1 MAEDKAVLIKTA
13 YSYYQKGDWE
23 RAIEEYHKL
32 ADLDPKD
39 LNVHNMLADIY
50 GKKGDVPEA
59 LKQYDVV
66 AQGFDEKNQI
76 DKVLQVYKRMLKL
89 VPGDPALSS
98 AVQSLVDK
106 YLVRAKGIEETEP
119 SKSADIYRAILRAE
133 PNRSD
138 ATFQLARLLMKS
150 GQKYEAI
157 ESLMTLAAGLDP
169 DTQTGR
175 LSEVLQMV
183 AEIDPVNVEARES
196 LTQLLIKGGQ
206 NALALK
212 NLQSLIEIYIS
223 QNDYAKAE
231 QSAQQAL
238 ALGDH
243 NTFYYLGVI
252 FFNQQKYAESRQSFE
267 RFLQQQETHVGA
279 LKYLALDFLRMNQN
293 QDAVKVYQKILD
305 VYFNENLLDEAREV
319 RQTILELDPDN
330 QVVGQY
336 ALDQALVPPSE
347 VLSLTPEEMEST
359 ESSPADE
366 EAYQQANLIEAQ
378 AFAEK
383 GLYEQAIDVY
393 LDMLKRW
400 PHLAEIRVRLQQVY
414 ALMARSAEPVEKA
427 PSAEEIKA
435 DLEQQLREQMRQEI
449 EEHARA
455 TRQLQDELE
464 RKREIEQL
472 KLKQELETKL
482 MEQVQKT
489 REEEL
494 RLKLLREFEDKQN
507 NLSREREQIEK
518 ERHLILEKMR
528 SEMETSRAEM
538 EKNIREQLEGEYRTK
553 LEKESKEREAQIRE
567 AQETQKRL
575 MEAHAQETQEMQK
588 RLLEAQAQEA
598 KEREK
603 QLIEAQVREEKER
616 ERRFQETQAQETKEQ
631 EKRLVEAQIREREE
645 LVKAQLKLEEEH
657 RRHLEVQKREQDAA
671 KARINQE
678 IFQGMER
685 IRLEK
690 ERDTKSSSSSPSPT
704 PTATGSSGKSLGGTS
719 EAIDDPFIRKTLADI
734 YAAQGLYVEA
744 LKIYE
749 RILSEEPDNQDVKEK
764 LRDIL
769 RLKGI

>member
-1 MAEDKAVLIKTA
+1 VAEDKAVLIKTA
-13 YSYYQKGDWE
+13 YSYYQKGDWA

-50 GKKGDVPEA
+50 GKKGDIPEA
-59 LKQYDVV
+59 LQQYDVV

-98 AVQSLVDK
+98 AVQSLVEK
-106 YLVRAKGIEETEP
+106 YLVRARELEETEP
-119 SKSADIYRAILRAE
+119 SKSAEIFRSILRAE

-157 ESLMTLAAGLDP
+157 ETLMTLAAGLDP
-169 DTQTGR
+169 ETQTGR

-196 LTQLLIKGGQ
+196 LTQLLVKGGQ
-206 NALALK
+206 NALALR

-243 NTFYYLGVI
+243 NTFYHLGVI
-252 FFNQQKYAESRQSFE
+252 FFNQQKYQESRQAFE

-279 LKYLALDFLRMNQN
+279 LKYLALDYLRMNQN
-293 QDAVKVYQKILD
+293 QDAVRVYQKILD

-330 QVVGQY
+330 KVVGQY
-336 ALDQALVPPSE
+336 ALDQVLVPPAE
-347 VLSLTPEEMEST
+347 TLSITPEEI
-359 ESSPADE
+359 ESSEGAAANE
-366 EAYQQANLIEAQ
+366 EVEQQGYLIQAQ
-378 AFAEK
+378 AYSEK

-400 PHLAEIRVRLQQVY
+400 PQLAEIRVRLQQVY

-427 PSAEEIKA
+427 PSPEEIKSE
-435 DLEQQLREQMRQEI
+435 LEQQLREQLRQELD
-449 EEHARA
+449 EQARA
-455 TRQLQDELE
+455 SRQLHDELE
-464 RKREIEQL
+464 RKRELEQM
-472 KLKQELETKL
+472 KLKQELESKL
-482 MEQVQKT
+482 MEQVHKT
-489 REEEL
+489 REDEL
-494 RLKLLREFEDKQN
+494 RQQLMREFEDKQS
-507 NLSREREQIEK
+507 NLSREKEQIEK
-518 ERHLILEKMR
+518 ERQLILEKMR
-528 SEMETSRAEM
+528 VEMESSRIEM
-538 EKNIREQLEGEYRTK
+538 EKKIREQLESEYRSK
-553 LEKESKEREAQIRE
+553 IEKEAKEREVQLKE
-567 AQETQKRL
+567 TQELQKRL

-588 RLLEAQAQEA
+588 RTLEVQAQEAKEKERRLLEAQAQEE
-598 KEREK
+598 KELEK
-603 QLIEAQVREEKER
+603 RTIEAQ
-616 ERRFQETQAQETKEQ
+616 A
-631 EKRLVEAQIREREE
+631 REREAQ
-645 LVKAQLKLEEEH
+645 VQAQLKLEEDH
-657 RRHLEVQKREQDAA
+657 RRHMETQKKDQEAA

-690 ERDTKSSSSSPSPT
+690 EKEIKQPASAPAPILS
-704 PTATGSSGKSLGGTS
+704 AKSLGGTS

-749 RILSEEPDNQDVKEK
+749 RILSEEPENHDVKEK

-769 RLKGI
+769 RMKGI